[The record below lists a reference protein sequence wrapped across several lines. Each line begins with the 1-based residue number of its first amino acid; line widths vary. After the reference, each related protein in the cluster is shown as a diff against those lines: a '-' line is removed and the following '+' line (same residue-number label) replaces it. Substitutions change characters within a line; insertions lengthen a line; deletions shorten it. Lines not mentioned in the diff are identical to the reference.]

1 MLSNFNCELRNLLN
15 TFAPLKTRSVSF
27 THSAPWYTPELR
39 LLKTQAR
46 RLERLFKKTGSSTH
60 KDLYLNHILKYKQ
73 TITQTKSDFYASL
86 IVSASGSTR
95 SLFSTVKNLLG
106 PPDTPLFPSL
116 STTLCNNFLDFFSS
130 KIENIH
136 QQFPPI
142 CDTANCL
149 HCTLPSLPVSSLLS
163 SFIIPPTTVIS
174 SLILKSKPSTC
185 KLDPLPTN
193 LVKLCLPSLLPHLT
207 HIIHTSL
214 SSGIVPPS
222 LKTAIISPIL
232 KKPGLDPA
240 DLNNFRPISNLPFLS
255 KILEKVVHHQVH
267 THLSANSLYEHFQS
281 GFRQLHSTETALVK
295 ITNDLLVEAD
305 SGLVF
310 ILILLDLTAA
320 FDTIS
325 HNILLHRLASIGIA
339 GSVLSWFTSYLS
351 DRTQSVHLQNFHSQ
365 PSTVS
370 CGVPQGSV
378 LGPLLFIIYL
388 LPLGNIL
395 RQHNINFHCY
405 ADDTQLYLS
414 AAPSSTLLTCL
425 HNIKSWF
432 THNFLK
438 LNPDKTEILL
448 VGTRSTLSKTSTFSI
463 QIDNNTVL
471 PSPQVKSLGVIL
483 DGTLSF
489 TQHIN
494 TTTRSAYSH
503 LRNINRI
510 RSSLTTDSTAILINA
525 FVTSRLDY
533 CNSLLTGLPL

>member
-1 MLSNFNCELRNLLN
+1 
-15 TFAPLKTRSVSF
+15 
-27 THSAPWYTPELR
+27 
-39 LLKTQAR
+39 
-46 RLERLFKKTGSSTH
+46 
-60 KDLYLNHILKYKQ
+60 
-73 TITQTKSDFYASL
+73 
-86 IVSASGSTR
+86 
-95 SLFSTVKNLLG
+95 
-106 PPDTPLFPSL
+106 
-116 STTLCNNFLDFFSS
+116 
-130 KIENIH
+130 
-136 QQFPPI
+136 
-142 CDTANCL
+142 
-149 HCTLPSLPVSSLLS
+149 SLLS

-207 HIIHTSL
+207 H
-214 SSGIVPPS
+214 
-222 LKTAIISPIL
+222 
-232 KKPGLDPA
+232 
-240 DLNNFRPISNLPFLS
+240 
-255 KILEKVVHHQVH
+255 
-267 THLSANSLYEHFQS
+267 FQS

-295 ITNDLLVEAD
+295 ITNDLLVAAD
-305 SGLVF
+305 SGLVS

-325 HNILLHRLASIGIA
+325 HNILLHRLTSIGIA

-388 LPLGNIL
+388 LPLGNIF

-405 ADDTQLYLS
+405 ADDTPLYLS
-414 AAPSSTLLTCL
+414 AAPSSTLPPPSLLTSL

-483 DGTLSF
+483 DQG
-489 TQHIN
+489 
-494 TTTRSAYSH
+494 
-503 LRNINRI
+503 
-510 RSSLTTDSTAILINA
+510 SLTGGPWSGCGPR
-525 FVTSRLDY
+525 SRPIRTQTYSQNRRL
-533 CNSLLTGLPL
+533 

>member
-1 MLSNFNCELRNLLN
+1 
-15 TFAPLKTRSVSF
+15 
-27 THSAPWYTPELR
+27 
-39 LLKTQAR
+39 
-46 RLERLFKKTGSSTH
+46 
-60 KDLYLNHILKYKQ
+60 
-73 TITQTKSDFYASL
+73 
-86 IVSASGSTR
+86 
-95 SLFSTVKNLLG
+95 
-106 PPDTPLFPSL
+106 
-116 STTLCNNFLDFFSS
+116 
-130 KIENIH
+130 
-136 QQFPPI
+136 I

-149 HCTLPSLPVSSLLS
+149 HCTLPCLSVSSPLS

-222 LKTAIISPIL
+222 LKTAIITPIL

-240 DLNNFRPISNLPFLS
+240 NLNNFRPISNLPFLS

-267 THLSANSLYEHFQS
+267 THLAANSLYEHFQS
-281 GFRQLHSTETALVK
+281 GFRHLHSTETALVK
-295 ITNDLLVEAD
+295 ITNDLLGAAD
-305 SGLVF
+305 SGLVS

-370 CGVPQGSV
+370 SGVPQGSV

-388 LPLGNIL
+388 LPLRHIF

-414 AAPSSTLLTCL
+414 AAPSSTLPPPSLPICL

-448 VGTRSTLSKTSTFSI
+448 VGTKSTLSKTSTFSI
-463 QIDNNTVL
+463 LIDNNTVL

-510 RSSLTTDSTAILINA
+510 RSSLTIDSTAILVNA

-533 CNSLLTGLPL
+533 CNSLLTGLPLKSLHKLQLVQNSAARIITRTPFSHHITPVLKQLHWLPVSLRINYKILLLTCKALHSIAPPYITDLLHIYSPPRTLRSSSSTLLCTPTVRLATMGARSFSHTAPRLWNILPHRIRSSPDLSTSSLKTYLFRIAFST